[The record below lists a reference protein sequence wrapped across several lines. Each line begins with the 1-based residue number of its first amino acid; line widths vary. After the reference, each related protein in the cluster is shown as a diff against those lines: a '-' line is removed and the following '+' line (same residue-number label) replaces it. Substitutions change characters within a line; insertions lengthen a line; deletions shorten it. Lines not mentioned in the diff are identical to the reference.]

1 MKDKLE
7 PRGSIL
13 LIFSIII
20 GCIFNVPFMSSTL
33 LGHGQWSYFNASVLA
48 GMISL
53 IFTII
58 LPFNLSFKIMY
69 HVGMYVCGLGVFLL
83 IRIFDSGI
91 FGNFKIIFF
100 YTPVIILTGSL
111 SLSYVIRWGVKKY

>member
-7 PRGSIL
+7 PRGIYL

-20 GCIFNVPFMSSTL
+20 GCIFNVPFMNTSVF
-33 LGHGQWSYFNASVLA
+33 GHGQWSYFNASVLA
-48 GMISL
+48 GIISL
-53 IFTII
+53 IFVLI

-69 HVGMYVCGLGVFLL
+69 HVCMYLCGLGVFLL
-83 IRIFDSGI
+83 IRMFDAGI

-111 SLSYVIRWGVKKY
+111 SLSYVIRWGGD